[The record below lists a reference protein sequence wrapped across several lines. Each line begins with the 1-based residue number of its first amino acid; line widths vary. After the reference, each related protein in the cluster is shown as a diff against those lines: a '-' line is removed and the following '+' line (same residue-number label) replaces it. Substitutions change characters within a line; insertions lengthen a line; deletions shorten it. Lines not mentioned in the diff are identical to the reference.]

1 MFGFRSP
8 RGKRWFPVC
17 GEDRV
22 RSVRSAI
29 DAGIVGLKALL
40 ALAVLGAH
48 LAFAAEPPVAAPER
62 RPEIRLIESG
72 RDAPALKRIESMR
85 LRLPEKNRRRN
96 NFAWAVAQ
104 IDGLAKVE
112 YYAHSGING
121 TGGLSAEAA
130 AQIPDIS
137 PRCKKGRF
145 EVLCVNHADEI
156 EGDDCW
162 PRYMDTECKI
172 LEDLA
177 AHLPDP
183 SAAGRVRLYTDLY
196 PCASCRHVMD
206 QFLAAYPNVQM
217 QILYRER

>member
-1 MFGFRSP
+1 MESLRRSRAGRWLGWAVVLAGFA
-8 RGKRWFPVC
+8 W
-17 GEDRV
+17 
-22 RSVRSAI
+22 
-29 DAGIVGLKALL
+29 
-40 ALAVLGAH
+40 
-48 LAFAAEPPVAAPER
+48 AEPPPPAMPER
-62 RPEIRLIESG
+62 LPAIRLIEPA
-72 RDAPALKRIESMR
+72 RDGPALKRIEAMR
-85 LRLPEKNRRRN
+85 EKLPEKNRRRN
-96 NFAWAVAQ
+96 NFAWAVAK
-104 IDGLAKVE
+104 IDGLEKVE

-130 AQIPDIS
+130 ARIPGIS

-183 SAAGRVRLYTDLY
+183 SASGRVRLYTDLY
-196 PCASCRHVMD
+196 PCASCRHVMA
-206 QFLAAYPNVQM
+206 QFLAIYTNVQM
-217 QILYRER
+217 QVLYRER

>member
-1 MFGFRSP
+1 MALLRRKKSGS
-8 RGKRWFPVC
+8 GLRWF
-17 GEDRV
+17 
-22 RSVRSAI
+22 AL
-29 DAGIVGLKALL
+29 AGLL
-40 ALAVLGAH
+40 AGFAWAELPPAV
-48 LAFAAEPPVAAPER
+48 APER
-62 RPEIRLIESG
+62 LPDIRLIEPV
-72 RDAPALKRIESMR
+72 RDEPALKRIESVR
-85 LRLPEKNRRRN
+85 QKLPEKNRRRN
-96 NFAWAVAQ
+96 NFAWAVAK
-104 IDGLAKVE
+104 IDGLDKVE
-112 YYAHSGING
+112 YFAHSGING

-130 AQIPDIS
+130 AKIPGIS

-145 EVLCVNHADEI
+145 EVLCVNHDDEI

>member
-1 MFGFRSP
+1 MESLR
-8 RGKRWFPVC
+8 RKR
-17 GEDRV
+17 
-22 RSVRSAI
+22 
-29 DAGIVGLKALL
+29 AGRWLG
-40 ALAVLGAH
+40 LAVL
-48 LAFAAEPPVAAPER
+48 LAGFAWAELPPPALPER
-62 RPEIRLIESG
+62 LPAIRLIEPA
-72 RDAPALKRIESMR
+72 RDGPALKRIEAMR
-85 LRLPEKNRRRN
+85 EKLPEKNRRRN
-96 NFAWAVAQ
+96 NFAWAVAK
-104 IDGLAKVE
+104 IDGLEKVE

-130 AQIPDIS
+130 ARIPGIS

-177 AHLPDP
+177 ARLSDP

-196 PCASCRHVMD
+196 PCASCRHVMA
-206 QFLAAYPNVQM
+206 QFLASYTNVQM
-217 QILYRER
+217 QVLYRER

>member
-1 MFGFRSP
+1 MESLRRSRAGRWLGWAVVLAGFA
-8 RGKRWFPVC
+8 W
-17 GEDRV
+17 
-22 RSVRSAI
+22 
-29 DAGIVGLKALL
+29 
-40 ALAVLGAH
+40 
-48 LAFAAEPPVAAPER
+48 AEPPPPAMPER
-62 RPEIRLIESG
+62 LPAIRLIEPA
-72 RDAPALKRIESMR
+72 RDGPALIRIEAMR
-85 LRLPEKNRRRN
+85 EKLPEKNRRRN
-96 NFAWAVAQ
+96 NFAWAVAK
-104 IDGLAKVE
+104 IDGLEKVE

-130 AQIPDIS
+130 ARIPGIS

-177 AHLPDP
+177 ARLSDP

-196 PCASCRHVMD
+196 PCASCRHVMA
-206 QFLAAYPNVQM
+206 QFLASYTNVQM
-217 QILYRER
+217 QVLYRER